1 LYDLRAV
8 VLVVGWHGSCFIRTE
23 PGAGAFRDALRDE
36 GVETM
41 SRIPPVLT
49 TLFMA
54 VALGGFAPSILAET
68 AVPETD
74 RDLEREGQAGPGR
87 VEDRQDR
94 DPLADTQRGDTRPG
108 ASERERGQQTPPV
121 GANRPS
127 VGDPVATPDASQ
139 RMTGSA
145 GEYVVKRGDTL
156 AEIAQRELGD
166 ANQWKRIAQLNDID
180 DPKTL
185 ATGKRL
191 QIPQRDDRGTSPQ
204 RSNAMGSDPMETG
217 QRDSG
222 RQEPAQRAPERAPV
236 TP

>member
-1 LYDLRAV
+1 
-8 VLVVGWHGSCFIRTE
+8 
-23 PGAGAFRDALRDE
+23 
-36 GVETM
+36 M

-68 AVPETD
+68 ALPETETD
-74 RDLEREGQAGPGR
+74 RDLEREGQADPGR
-87 VEDRQDR
+87 LEERRDR
-94 DPLADTQRGDTRPG
+94 DPLADAQRGDTRPG
-108 ASERERGQQTPPV
+108 DSEREQQTPPV
-121 GANRPS
+121 GANRPGA
-127 VGDPVATPDASQ
+127 GDPVATPDASQ

-191 QIPQRDDRGTSPQ
+191 QIPDRDDRGTSPQ
-204 RSNAMGSDPMETG
+204 RSNAMGSDPMEPG
-217 QRDSG
+217 QRDAG
-222 RQEPAQRAPERAPV
+222 RQEPAQRAPV